1 MNPIDE
7 LRRALPTLTKSELK
21 AAERILN
28 DPNIM
33 LGSSITNLA
42 KLTGSSNSA
51 IIRMCQK
58 LGYDGFAE
66 FRFSFNRAMMAAES
80 PSVEADHDDSNRLV
94 DTYARYMHLI
104 PQCVSKEQFDA
115 LAEAIVQARR
125 LVIWGSNRTFQSAM
139 QLSHR
144 LTRLGIF
151 NKPTDDAIVMSDDA
165 AILESG
171 DVCIVL
177 SMQGR
182 GNCMYGEDMDVMR
195 VRGVD
200 VHLVTMDGR
209 SSLVPHASEVYVLP
223 WISHDDSINFYEDQV
238 IVYMFIEMLLL
249 NISRNFS

>member
-80 PSVEADHDDSNRLV
+80 LGDEVADDDSAKLV
-94 DTYARYMHLI
+94 ETYARYMNMI
-104 PQCVSKEQFDA
+104 PQQISSEQFDC
-115 LAEAIVQARR
+115 LAEAILDARR
-125 LVIWGSNRTFQSAM
+125 LVIWGANRTYQSAM

-151 NKPTDDAIVMSDDA
+151 NKPTNDIIVMSDDA
-165 AILESG
+165 AILEKG
-171 DVCIVL
+171 DVCIVF

-182 GNCMYGEDMDVMR
+182 GNARYIEDMDLMR
-195 VRGVD
+195 ERGVD
-200 VHLVTMDGR
+200 VHLVTMDRHSGM
-209 SSLVPHASEVYVLP
+209 LPHATSTYVLP
-223 WISHDDSINFYEDQV
+223 WISHDDSINFFEDQV

-249 NISRNFS
+249 NISRRF